1 MSQNIQLQQV
11 MVDGMVVKVCGYGI
25 RGHIIRRMLYR
36 GEGVNI
42 LPQRQYNNTAGMLTS
57 TSPHSGT
64 SGSDTV
70 DLAGPLMNATFFKI
84 ILHITESG
92 LVRQGCNGSGT
103 ESLSCAEDNLRV
115 FMRLGLVI
123 TGEIQVDIRLLVS
136 LETKERLERNIK
148 SFLI

>member
-1 MSQNIQLQQV
+1 

-42 LPQRQYNNTAGMLTS
+42 LPQRQYNDTAGMLTGTAS
-57 TSPHSGT
+57 HSGT

-92 LVRQGCNGSGT
+92 LIRQGCNGSGT
-103 ESLSCAEDNLRV
+103 ESLSCTEDNLRV
-115 FMRLGLVI
+115 FMRLDWYSPEKFRSISGSLSPLNP
-123 TGEIQVDIRLLVS
+123 RNVS
-136 LETKERLERNIK
+136 KGISKPSL
-148 SFLI
+148 